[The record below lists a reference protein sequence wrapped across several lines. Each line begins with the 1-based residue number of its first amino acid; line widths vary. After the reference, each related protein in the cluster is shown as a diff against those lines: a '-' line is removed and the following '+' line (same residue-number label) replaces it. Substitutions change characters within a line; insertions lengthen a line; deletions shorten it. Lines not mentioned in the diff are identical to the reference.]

1 MCRLL
6 PSCNPANQP
15 RKHQPEMPAIKT
27 EPTPAPDTA
36 PYATPTKPKKR
47 GPPMSEEVKQ
57 KLKDLRA
64 TRKANGQPT
73 RIKRKKSVSFKKDLV
88 EGPTIPAI

>member
-1 MCRLL
+1 
-6 PSCNPANQP
+6 
-15 RKHQPEMPAIKT
+15 MPAIKT
-27 EPTPAPDTA
+27 EPTAAPDTA
-36 PYATPTKPKKR
+36 PYPTPTKPKKR

-73 RIKRKKSVSFKKDLV
+73 RIKRKKAVSFKKDLV
-88 EGPTIPAI
+88 EGPSIPTI